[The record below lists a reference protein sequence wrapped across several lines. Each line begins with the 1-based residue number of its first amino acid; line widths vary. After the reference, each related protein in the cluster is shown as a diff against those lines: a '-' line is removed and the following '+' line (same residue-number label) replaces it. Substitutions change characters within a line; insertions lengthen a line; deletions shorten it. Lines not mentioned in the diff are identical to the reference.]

1 MAAAA
6 WRILHVVNPALVAA
20 LDERGGA
27 VSDRAY
33 YSARC
38 DGEWDEKALQAI
50 LALNS
55 IVSVIDFSRTGR
67 FET

>member
-27 VSDRAY
+27 GSDRA

-38 DGEWDEKALQAI
+38 DGDWDEKR
-50 LALNS
+50 LAS
-55 IVSVIDFSRTGR
+55 DSCIKFDCKRD
-67 FET
+67 